1 MLSWVG
7 VGVGVGVG
15 VRLEYGSVIPLD
27 NVPLFNTQER
37 EALLAQIQEILA
49 ESTG

>member
-15 VRLEYGSVIPLD
+15 VRSGYGSGNTPDNAPLS
-27 NVPLFNTQER
+27 TQER